1 MLPIVA
7 GPEPEFLTVSSP
19 WTRSCPLTVAVFV
32 ALMVQVTVLPDSD
45 PVLVSDQV
53 ALLVSEAEV
62 AALESEILAFAG
74 LAIATSLL
82 DRSFPVEQAANR
94 TTGRNRVTA
103 AI

>member
-1 MLPIVA
+1 MVA
-7 GPEPEFLTVSSP
+7 APEPEFLTVSSP

-32 ALMVQVTVLPDSD
+32 ALMVHVTVLSDSD
-45 PVLVSDQV
+45 PVLVSDHV
-53 ALLVSEAEV
+53 ALLVTEAEV
-62 AALESEILAFAG
+62 AALESEILAFAD

-82 DRSFPVEQAANR
+82 FDRSLPVEQAANR